1 MNNDP
6 LALLLKS
13 FRLGTMAAIYEGTL
27 QQAEQQNWGYRK
39 FLLHLCESEAQDRW
53 QRKLERLLK
62 QSGLPQ
68 GKDLGSLEETK
79 LPAKVRRMLPSLLDG
94 GFVQRA
100 ENVIAIGLPGR
111 G

>member
-13 FRLGTMAAIYEGTL
+13 FRLGTMAAICEGTL

-39 FLLHLCESEAQDRW
+39 FLLHLCESEAQDRR

-68 GKDLGSLEETK
+68 GKDPGSLEEGK
-79 LPAKVRRMLPSLLDG
+79 LSAKVRRMLP
-94 GFVQRA
+94 
-100 ENVIAIGLPGR
+100 
-111 G
+111 

>member
-39 FLLHLCESEAQDRW
+39 FLMHLCESEAQDRR

-68 GKDLGSLEETK
+68 GKDLGSLEEINRRAP
-79 LPAKVRRMLPSLLDG
+79 PAG
-94 GFVQRA
+94 
-100 ENVIAIGLPGR
+100 
-111 G
+111 